1 LTKITPIQTGKIIKT
16 LGFMLFRVV
25 IFFAENWRKSPNI
38 VTNRRLL
45 AQIAEYCHKSPTFGT
60 NRQILSQIADFCHK
74 SPNIGTNRRLL
85 AQIAEY
91 CHKSPKT
98 VIITFT
104 PGEKVQQQSVRFS

>member
-1 LTKITPIQTGKIIKT
+1 MLWFLMYFRRKIGENCAILTKITPIQTGKIIKT

-38 VTNRRLL
+38 
-45 AQIAEYCHKSPTFGT
+45 GT
-60 NRQILSQIADFCHK
+60 NRQILAQIADYWHK